1 MIYVFKDGSGYQQFP
16 EPGPSSKPYLSV
28 SGPAEDRILAGE
40 PYRLID
46 FGNAVEFLTPQEI
59 GAEALAKAK
68 AEKRDQIN
76 NWRSGAERAGFTFNF
91 PDNTSGTVQTRER
104 DITNITGLVMAAQA
118 NPGGVFQ
125 FRDGEDVTHPM
136 TAADL
141 IALGNAVQSFI
152 TGNYA
157 HAWSL
162 KDQVE
167 SATTVA
173 AVEAITWE

>member
-1 MIYVFKDGSGYQQFP
+1 
-16 EPGPSSKPYLSV
+16 
-28 SGPAEDRILAGE
+28 
-40 PYRLID
+40 
-46 FGNAVEFLTPQEI
+46 
-59 GAEALAKAK
+59 
-68 AEKRDQIN
+68 
-76 NWRSGAERAGFTFNF
+76 
-91 PDNTSGTVQTRER
+91 
-104 DITNITGLVMAAQA
+104 MAAQA